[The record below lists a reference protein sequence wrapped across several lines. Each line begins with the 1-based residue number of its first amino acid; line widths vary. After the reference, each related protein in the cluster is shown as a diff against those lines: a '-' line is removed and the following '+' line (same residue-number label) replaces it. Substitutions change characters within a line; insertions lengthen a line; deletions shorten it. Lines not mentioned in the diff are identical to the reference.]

1 MRLGR
6 ISTRTVAR
14 LGLASL
20 VFVAV
25 IVVAPMA
32 ASAAP
37 TASITSPTSVNTYNE
52 GQSVPTAFNCADND
66 GGGITITSCTDNN
79 GGSGTSGQLNTSS
92 PGNFTYTVTAT
103 SSDTLSSTASIGY
116 IVAAPPTASITLPTS
131 GNTYNEGQNVPTS
144 FSCLEGASG
153 PGLAT
158 CTDNNGGSGTS
169 GQLNTSSPGNFTYT
183 VTATSTDGQSGS
195 ASIGYT
201 VAATSFTVTFL
212 GNTNTSGATS
222 PETNSV
228 AANLTTNG
236 FIKTGYNFAGWST
249 NAGGGGSTYTDG
261 QSYAFTANITLYAQ
275 WTASASF
282 TVTFSANGGTG
293 TMANETANVPT
304 NLTTNVF
311 TRAGYVFAD
320 WNTVAT
326 GGGTTY
332 TDGQSYPFTTSAT
345 LFAQWTANTT
355 DNYSYNAAGGAP
367 TPVSGSGLSGTSI
380 TLGAAPT
387 RTGYVFDGWN
397 NGIATYAANISYP
410 LTSNP
415 IVFTALW
422 TANATGGGG
431 GSSTGTTLDQT
442 SPTSG
447 VTTSENS
454 GAFSSGPITVS
465 NATGAVSFVIT
476 SSSPALSVSP
486 QGAITT
492 SGTLLAGFYS
502 VSGTDSDTNL
512 DTGTWTF
519 TLTVNTPITVT
530 FVANS
535 GQGSMS
541 PETKSAPTALTP
553 NTFTRPK
560 YKFARWNTV
569 ADGSGTSYANGAVF
583 PFTAATTL
591 YAQWTAST
599 KIDPTRKVTFDANGG
614 SGSMKPESKNV
625 LASLKSNQF
634 TRKGFSFIDWNTAA
648 NGSKASYANGA
659 AYPFTKSV
667 TLFAQWRAAATFT
680 VTFDANRGSGSMS
693 PETKK
698 TTSALTLNQ
707 FKRHGF
713 TFARWNTAANGSG
726 SNYANGGAYHF
737 NASTILFAQW
747 TVVKAPVVL
756 PAVPAVVALSPFAA
770 KSPALSTSLE
780 AQIAALARE
789 IKANRDKKIAL
800 VGYSGDLT
808 TANINNEADWA
819 ASLKLSV
826 QRAVVVESYLKQQLA
841 LLGVTGYTITAVGNR
856 TAIPVSSNATAASQ
870 AKSRKVVATVT

>member
-698 TTSALTLNQ
+698 TTAALTLNQ